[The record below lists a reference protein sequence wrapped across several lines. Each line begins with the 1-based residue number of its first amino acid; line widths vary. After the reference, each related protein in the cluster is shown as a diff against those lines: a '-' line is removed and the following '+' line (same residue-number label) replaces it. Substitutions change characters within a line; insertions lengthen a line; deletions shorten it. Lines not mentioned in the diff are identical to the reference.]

1 MEKMGLTN
9 RERQLVDFIVRG
21 ASNQEISEKMF
32 ISINT
37 VKIHVSNIF
46 RKAGVRSRTE
56 LMDKLYNLERES

>member
-1 MEKMGLTN
+1 MTN